1 MSSKDALDIDH
12 SVLLSDATLSAL
24 QIDQQPF
31 GPLEADS
38 VLYLDETTS
47 EQLADV
53 KQALITGDDLLL
65 ILGASGA
72 GKTVLLKQL
81 GENSGL
87 RIQCFAVK
95 GSARFSTLNLFA
107 GMLEAF
113 KRPPPEKLKDILDE
127 LIPCLQTMVTR
138 NTLSAIVLDDAHR
151 VTETELTQLLSG
163 MLYLNSQDETLLRVA
178 LAAPAEFEDHIP
190 DLLPEGA
197 DLPYSSLTID
207 GMNPSRAADYL
218 SYRLAQAG
226 FEGEWPFSDR
236 DVDNLVAQSGGLPGT
251 LHAITATSLNQRYGP
266 TDDLLTEDLITEP
279 SGSLMDSRIGKL
291 ALGVLAAILIVG
303 GLSMFIPER
312 SGDNADR
319 YSSEEAKPLGGEEL
333 SQTLKLVEETPVVE
347 PKPFVV
353 AEAQPV
359 DEPQASEGS
368 DPDGTAD
375 DTESSIS
382 TLADESPDAL
392 PAPADTITPS
402 GSAASATASSPDAP
416 VNEDPDVQSPADSI
430 VIVADEN
437 PPEPAESD
445 TASAGE
451 SEQNSLSP
459 SESAATV
466 PTDTDTPTQCGYRPD
481 RHRHSN
487 ADCSSSRRSCFRT
500 GRRSCGRSCCGC
512 GPGPRGCSGVT
523 HVDTGSGSGF
533 IHRPDE
539 RFARSRVC
547 REFPQTQRLCSAHPQ
562 FHLYVHQRRR
572 HLVCVAQRFVPEYRR
587 RQIGSRRHAFFSADQ
602 SAVDSLGWSCSGR
615 SESPV
620 TRLFVLQKSNILLSC
635 NP

>member
-226 FEGEWPFSDR
+226 FDGEWPFSDR

-319 YSSEEAKPLGGEEL
+319 YSSEEAKPLGGEES

-451 SEQNSLSP
+451 SELNSLSP

-466 PTDTDTPTQCGYRPD
+466 PTDTDTPTQTAAAADVPASELEEGLVDEAAADVDPD
-481 RHRHSN
+481 LVGVLESPTWILVQDQDLFTVQMSASRDRESVENFLKRN
-487 ADCSSSRRSCFRT
+487 ASVLPTPNSIYTFIRD
-500 GRRSCGRSCCGC
+500 G
-512 GPGPRGCSGVT
+512 
-523 HVDTGSGSGF
+523 DTWFALLNGLYPS
-533 IHRPDE
+533 IDD
-539 RFARSRVC
+539 ARSAVEGMPSSALTNQPWIRSVGRV
-547 REFPQTQRLCSAHPQ
+547 QDVLK
-562 FHLYVHQRRR
+562 
-572 HLVCVAQRFVPEYRR
+572 AQ
-587 RQIGSRRHAFFSADQ
+587 
-602 SAVDSLGWSCSGR
+602 
-615 SESPV
+615 
-620 TRLFVLQKSNILLSC
+620 
-635 NP
+635 